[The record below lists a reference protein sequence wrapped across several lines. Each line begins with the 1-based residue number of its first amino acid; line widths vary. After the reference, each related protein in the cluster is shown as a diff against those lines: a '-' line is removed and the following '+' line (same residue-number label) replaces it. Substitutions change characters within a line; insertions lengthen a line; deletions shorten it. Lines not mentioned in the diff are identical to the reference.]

1 MITKFGSWEAGVGDN
16 LPGILM
22 EAQPSAGDTYRQEY
36 APGVAVDMATILSR
50 GKHITVPAGSYDNVL
65 ETKEFSCIESGSD
78 HKFYAP
84 GTGLIR
90 ELAVS
95 AGRENISLVS
105 VTH

>member
-1 MITKFGSWEAGVGDN
+1 MRS
-16 LPGILM
+16 L
-22 EAQPSAGDTYRQEY
+22 R
-36 APGVAVDMATILSR
+36 SR
-50 GKHITVPAGSYDNVL
+50 GLVLGAAALGAVALAACGAGKDKGGSSTGSTSGGAITIGTTDVVTALDPAGSYDNVL